1 MSADPIPAAAA
12 PGDGLGS
19 LHWTAIK
26 AVWRRQ
32 LGSLLGNPLGY
43 IFILVFVVLTAAWLF
58 YFQGDAMQRRNITD
72 LALLAPVMP
81 WFLVVLLPALAMGA
95 WASERESGTEELL
108 LTLPMTVGD
117 AVLGKYLAVVSF
129 FTVALLCTLSNVAV
143 LAWLGDPDWG
153 LVFANYLGWWIA
165 GLAFAAVALFSS
177 VLVSMPVIAF
187 VLGCLCCAGLMGLAA
202 WADWFQSFNR
212 AVVGLSAIASAL
224 GVAVAFLSLATFR
237 LASRRW
243 GPRAGDKV
251 VLLAASLALGLV
263 VLLNVGRI
271 GYRFGLDQD
280 TSSEGLSSL
289 SPTAKTLVGE
299 LKDEVT
305 VTAFISRSPELPPE
319 FQLKALEVADKV
331 RALGRTNPRVKVDV
345 RYPTDPLDKDG
356 ELAQQE
362 FGIRPTRQQ
371 VDAATGKRVTEA
383 FLGAAISS
391 GGRVQTIEYFTA
403 GLSVEYE
410 LVRAVR
416 AVTNA
421 KKRVVGIATTDL
433 AINGGMDMMSGRPD
447 EPWQIVEE
455 LKKQYEV
462 RSVNLDTTV
471 PAEVEVL
478 MVPQPSSLTQP
489 QLENLHS
496 YVWNGG
502 PTLIFEDP
510 LPLFACAANKTEVVP
525 GQPKKSA
532 NRYGGPEDK
541 APQKGDLKPLLKSLG
556 VTLDADTIMWS
567 DYNPSHEFRQMIPGT
582 FMITNRDKG
591 GLGLKLDGKSE
602 SDVTVGISSL
612 LVPLPGFITENK
624 DKFPQLVITPLARAV
639 TGSPWGKA
647 KVSDYLQ
654 PDYQM
659 MSMGGPGGVRLSPDL
674 SVRNKTTT
682 VDPNIP
688 PFAVEISGTMPS
700 AWAISAS
707 GAEASG
713 TAAPVA
719 GQPSPKPV
727 RVILVADTDLM
738 HDQLFMFYR
747 AEDRRLGDDQYA
759 FLRDLRNVQFVAN
772 AIDTLF
778 ADRAYL
784 TMRNAKPVLR
794 PLEKRDAVLNASL
807 AQSQRLKESIE
818 STVKSQIEAAQMRV
832 TEIKARIETREDLDE
847 VAKAHL
853 LAKAVTQEERQIT
866 SEINLLSE
874 KANKDKRQI
883 DITQDRGMKTFWS
896 FVVAAA
902 LAAPAL
908 ILGLV
913 AIGMAINRSASE
925 RTSIPT
931 SRKRSMA

>member
-1 MSADPIPAAAA
+1 MSADTTPAAV
-12 PGDGLGS
+12 PGDGLGR

-26 AVWRRQ
+26 AVCRRQ

-58 YFQGDAMQRRNITD
+58 YFQGDALQRRNITD

-153 LVFANYLGWWIA
+153 LVFANYLGWWVA
-165 GLAFAAVALFSS
+165 GVAFAAVALFAS

-202 WADWFQSFNR
+202 WADWFQTFNR
-212 AVVGLSAIASAL
+212 AVVSLSAVASAL

-271 GYRFGLDQD
+271 GYRFGLDKD

-289 SPTAKTLVGE
+289 SPTAKTLVSE

-331 RALGRTNPRVKVDV
+331 RALGRTNARVKVDV

-356 ELAQQE
+356 EMAQQE

-433 AINGGMDMMSGRPD
+433 AINGSMDMMSGRPE

-462 RSVNLDTTV
+462 RSVNLDTVV

-478 MVPQPSSLTQP
+478 MVPQPSSLTQA

-502 PTLIFEDP
+502 PTLMFEDP

-525 GQPKKSA
+525 GQPKKSN
-532 NRYGGPEDK
+532 NRFGGPDDN

-556 VTLDADTIMWS
+556 VTLDEETIMWS

-591 GLGLKLDGKSE
+591 GLGLKLDGKTE

-624 DKFPQLVITPLARAV
+624 DKFPQLVVTPLARAV

-654 PDYQM
+654 PDYQA
-659 MSMGGPGGVRLSPDL
+659 MSMGGPGVVRLSPDL
-674 SVRNKTTT
+674 SVRNKTAA

-688 PFAVEISGTMPS
+688 PFAVEITGTMPS
-700 AWAISAS
+700 AWALST
-707 GAEASG
+707 SG
-713 TAAPVA
+713 TSATPV

-784 TMRNAKPVLR
+784 AMRNAKPVLR
-794 PLEKRDAVLNASL
+794 PLAARDAVLNASL
-807 AQSQRLKESIE
+807 AQSERLKESIE
-818 STVKSQIEAAQMRV
+818 ATVKANIEAAQLRV
-832 TEIKARIETREDLDE
+832 AEIKARIEARDDIDE
-847 VAKAHL
+847 VAKAQL

-866 SEINLLSE
+866 NEINHLSE

-883 DITQDRGMKTFWS
+883 DIRQDRGMKAFWS
-896 FVVAAA
+896 MVVAAA

-913 AIGMAINRSASE
+913 AIAMAINRSASE